1 MRFESIL
8 KGDSCMPK
16 RPAKLAVFVL
26 LIGVLLSAYAVYSI
40 YAVPGLLQYAVLADT
55 ETPADVTDPDA
66 PRQDSQLKRRMDSLS
81 DMTETALEGAVT
93 VHTLSGYAPQVT
105 VTAEGGDAASG
116 ALTAVGERYFEIHPR
131 YLQRGRLFYPEE
143 LEDGARVALMDEQF
157 ALKVFRMVDVVGR
170 EITVGGE
177 TYRVVGVLRHTRAAG
192 EETEYGLYL
201 PLAAVADVG
210 GPQLQTLNFTA
221 RPVENGGAMTT
232 FKSVATGW
240 MPGGTLYD
248 LRQEQVGAT
257 IWLRFL
263 LCGLGFAVWG
273 FLVGRFTDGVR
284 AFTARTNARLRER
297 YMAQIFPWFIWNIL
311 WRALAVAALALVAAL
326 LFNQMLSPV
335 YFYPE
340 YIPAV
345 LVEPE
350 DIAATFWK
358 LQSQN
363 GAQVLLRTVE
373 SIRVAFYA
381 GLCRWGVMLTLSGL
395 LIWAVKRRKPV

>member
-1 MRFESIL
+1 MY
-8 KGDSCMPK
+8 K
-16 RPAKLAVFVL
+16 R
-26 LIGVLLSAYAVYSI
+26 
-40 YAVPGLLQYAVLADT
+40 
-55 ETPADVTDPDA
+55 
-66 PRQDSQLKRRMDSLS
+66 QLD
-81 DMTETALEGAVT
+81 
-93 VHTLSGYAPQVT
+93 
-105 VTAEGGDAASG
+105 
-116 ALTAVGERYFEIHPR
+116 
-131 YLQRGRLFYPEE
+131 
-143 LEDGARVALMDEQF
+143 
-157 ALKVFRMVDVVGR
+157 
-170 EITVGGE
+170 
-177 TYRVVGVLRHTRAAG
+177 
-192 EETEYGLYL
+192 
-201 PLAAVADVG
+201 
-210 GPQLQTLNFTA
+210 
-221 RPVENGGAMTT
+221 
-232 FKSVATGW
+232 
-240 MPGGTLYD
+240 D

-311 WRALAVAALALVAAL
+311 WRALAVAALALAAAL

-381 GLCRWGVMLTLSGL
+381 GLCRWGAALTLSGL
-395 LIWAVKRRKPV
+395 LIWAVKRRKPA